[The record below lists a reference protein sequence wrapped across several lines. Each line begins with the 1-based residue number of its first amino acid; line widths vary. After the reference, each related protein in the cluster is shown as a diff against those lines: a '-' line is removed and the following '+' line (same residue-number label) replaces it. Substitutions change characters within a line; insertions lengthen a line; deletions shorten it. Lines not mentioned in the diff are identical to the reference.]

1 MTHPFVKSSSSLSTV
16 KGSGITQS
24 STAQQMLS
32 DIGMS
37 SSLGAGRISGRSF
50 TNLGRKRIRD
60 EDEYV
65 LLYYFLIY

>member
-1 MTHPFVKSSSSLSTV
+1 MTHPFVKSSTSLSSV
-16 KGSGITQS
+16 KGSGVSQS
-24 STAQQMLS
+24 TTAQQMLS

-65 LLYYFLIY
+65 LFF